1 MQTNPFPNA
10 PSTIREKLPR
20 RHVLRS
26 SALAAAWGCFAAN
39 GLPLQAANPLVGSGA
54 PKKKVAAITT
64 IYRKGSHADVLLGKI
79 LEGWHQD
86 GGPGPALELVS
97 LVVDQ
102 TPEDDMSGAM
112 ARKHGFRIC
121 RTISEALTL
130 GGDRLAVDGVISI
143 GEHGEYPWNEFGQHL
158 YPRKRFFEGIMDT
171 FQATGQIVPVFN
183 DKHPGPEWKDAV
195 WMYERAKAMRV
206 TWMAG
211 SSLPVSFRSPDHD
224 LPWQAKVRGAVA
236 IGYSGLDIYGIHT
249 LEFMQCILERRH
261 GGETG
266 ISFVQSFPTA
276 SLGSL
281 IASGAVQGDLL
292 DAGLQV
298 AGTDRATVLATPPA
312 DGAIFLVGY
321 KDGLV
326 VPVVMLASVAKG
338 IALAVQADGQPLFA
352 TRVEEREKPYYP
364 HFAYLLKGIETMIH
378 TGQAVYPIERNMLTA
393 GALDRLLVSHR
404 EGGKRIET
412 PELEIAYEPIDRSYA
427 PHLEL

>member
-1 MQTNPFPNA
+1 MQSNSFPIPTHTPA
-10 PSTIREKLPR
+10 RGLSR
-20 RHVLRS
+20 RQVLRS
-26 SALAAAWGCFAAN
+26 SALAAAWGCLDAN
-39 GLPLQAANPLVGSGA
+39 GLHLQAASPTMRSWV
-54 PKKKVAAITT
+54 PKKKVAAIAT

-79 LEGWHQD
+79 LEGWHHD

-102 TPEDDMSGAM
+102 TPAEDMSVAM
-112 ARKHGFRIC
+112 ASKHGFRIC
-121 RTISEALTL
+121 RTIPEALTL

-171 FQATGQIVPVFN
+171 FQATGQTVPVFN
-183 DKHPGPEWKDAV
+183 DKHPGPEWKDAI

-224 LPWQAKVRGAVA
+224 LPWHAKVRGAVA

-249 LEFMQCILERRH
+249 LEFMQCILERRQ

-266 ISFVQSFPTA
+266 ISYVQSFPTE
-276 SLGSL
+276 SLASL
-281 IASGAVQGDLL
+281 IASGVVQGDLL

-298 AGTDRATVLATPPA
+298 AGTDRAAVLAAPPA
-312 DGAIFLVGY
+312 DGANFLVGY

-326 VPVVMLASVAKG
+326 VPVVMLASMAKG
-338 IALAVQADGQPLFA
+338 IALAVQADGHPLFA

-378 TGQAVYPIERNMLTA
+378 TGRAVYPIERNMLTA
-393 GALDRLLVSHR
+393 GALDRLLVSKR

-412 PELEIAYEPIDRSYA
+412 PDLEIAYVPTDRAYA